1 MKLTSTTTS
10 TSLYELIRTTNP
22 QAIRLIEEKRIKN
35 ELNWGYWVEIVYAW
49 SEINV
54 ETILNEASSNSRPV
68 NSTLPIFAFN
78 CKDIHDIYIYGSWDF
93 YLSIV

>member
-10 TSLYELIRTTNP
+10 TSLYDLIKTADST
-22 QAIRLIEEKRIKN
+22 ALSLIENKRIKN

-49 SEINV
+49 NEIHV
-54 ETILNEASSNSRPV
+54 ETILDEASTNSRPV

-78 CKDIHDIYIYGSWDF
+78 CKDIHDIYVYWAWDF